1 MGQIT
6 GICGIARELLNPVRN
21 SFDQSLQMTEY
32 PSKSMRATLT
42 RANLATEN
50 RSIVLLT
57 GETGCGKDYLARY
70 IHSHSSRSGGPFYCI
85 NCAAIPSEL
94 AESELFGHEPGAY
107 TNAVRRKRGMLE
119 LAEGGT
125 LLLNEIGELS
135 SLMQAK
141 LLTFLDTFSFTR
153 LGGEKSIS
161 VNTRLIAATNRD
173 LWAEV
178 KDGRFRKDLYYR
190 LNVIAIRVPPLR
202 ERQED
207 IPLISSKI
215 LADLCKEMQFMT
227 VPKVHS
233 EAIKALCRYAWPGNV
248 RELRNVLERSLI
260 MSKGNN
266 VRLSHLRI
274 GVLEGRSESPK
285 IVPGR
290 SIYEVIEEIERRMI
304 DDTLSRANG
313 KKQEAA
319 ALLGM
324 SRFALARRMTKL
336 GIS

>member
-1 MGQIT
+1 
-6 GICGIARELLNPVRN
+6 
-21 SFDQSLQMTEY
+21 
-32 PSKSMRATLT
+32 
-42 RANLATEN
+42 
-50 RSIVLLT
+50 
-57 GETGCGKDYLARY
+57 
-70 IHSHSSRSGGPFYCI
+70 
-85 NCAAIPSEL
+85 
-94 AESELFGHEPGAY
+94 
-107 TNAVRRKRGMLE
+107 
-119 LAEGGT
+119 
-125 LLLNEIGELS
+125 
-135 SLMQAK
+135 
-141 LLTFLDTFSFTR
+141 FTR

-233 EAIKALCRYAWPGNV
+233 EAIKALCRYTWPGNV

-266 VRLSHLRI
+266 VRLGHLRI
-274 GVLEGRSESPK
+274 GGLEGRSENLK

>member
-1 MGQIT
+1 MSQTDG
-6 GICGIARELLNPVRN
+6 L
-21 SFDQSLQMTEY
+21 
-32 PSKSMRATLT
+32 
-42 RANLATEN
+42 
-50 RSIVLLT
+50 
-57 GETGCGKDYLARY
+57 
-70 IHSHSSRSGGPFYCI
+70 
-85 NCAAIPSEL
+85 
-94 AESELFGHEPGAY
+94 
-107 TNAVRRKRGMLE
+107 
-119 LAEGGT
+119 
-125 LLLNEIGELS
+125 
-135 SLMQAK
+135 
-141 LLTFLDTFSFTR
+141 

-227 VPKVHS
+227 VPKIHS
-233 EAIKALCRYAWPGNV
+233 EAMKALCRYTWPGNV

-274 GVLEGRSESPK
+274 GGLEGRSENLK

>member
-1 MGQIT
+1 
-6 GICGIARELLNPVRN
+6 
-21 SFDQSLQMTEY
+21 
-32 PSKSMRATLT
+32 
-42 RANLATEN
+42 
-50 RSIVLLT
+50 
-57 GETGCGKDYLARY
+57 
-70 IHSHSSRSGGPFYCI
+70 
-85 NCAAIPSEL
+85 
-94 AESELFGHEPGAY
+94 
-107 TNAVRRKRGMLE
+107 MLE
-119 LAEGGT
+119 LAEGGS

-233 EAIKALCRYAWPGNV
+233 EAIKALCRYTWPGNV

-274 GVLEGRSESPK
+274 GGLEGRSENLK

-324 SRFALARRMTKL
+324 SRFALARRMAKL